1 MIIKIDHRIYESLT
15 ATEKQVV
22 NYMNIN
28 ADKIANMS
36 IVDVAEGTFSSPAT
50 VSRTIKKC
58 GIGGFAELRYI
69 LSKKKNNEDSDLG
82 QMNEI
87 LEKSLR
93 EATNTVEQLAI
104 TNVLHAIEFIQKAK
118 RIYVLARG
126 LTELVAQEFSF
137 KLQLLGYN
145 AFQISDPNV
154 MRNIT
159 SEMKKDEILV
169 IFSLYGKTEELIHS
183 AENAVLMGSKVI
195 ACCCA
200 EETPL
205 RSLSAVY
212 LKGYKYNHVSIK
224 KFEVTSRMPLN
235 VISRILIDYLAL

>member
-1 MIIKIDHRIYESLT
+1 MIIKIDHVIYESLT
-15 ATEKQVV
+15 TTEKQVV
-22 NYMNIN
+22 NYININ

-69 LSKKKNNEDSDLG
+69 LSKKKNNKDSDLG
-82 QMNEI
+82 QINEI

-93 EATNTVEQLAI
+93 EATNTLEQLAI
-104 TNVLHAIEFIQKAK
+104 TDVLNAIELIQKAK

-154 MRNIT
+154 MKKIT

-169 IFSLYGKTEELIHS
+169 IFSLYGKTEELINS

-195 ACCCA
+195 SCCCA
-200 EETPL
+200 EVTPL
-205 RSLSAVY
+205 KNLAAVY
-212 LKGYKYNHVSIK
+212 LKGYKYNHVAIK